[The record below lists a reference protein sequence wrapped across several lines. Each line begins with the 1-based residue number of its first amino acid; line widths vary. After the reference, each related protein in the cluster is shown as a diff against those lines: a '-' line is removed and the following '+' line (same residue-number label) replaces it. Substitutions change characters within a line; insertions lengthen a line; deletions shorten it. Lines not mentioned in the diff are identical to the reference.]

1 MQVKLIRNIHEP
13 PQVLQSDRHLNH
25 RHIYICFIPF
35 ATKNLGSSDIFLNS
49 VGLLELISWW
59 GELEDMQLQATL
71 EGEISLVAK
80 DDLTQEE
87 EEEKEDQT

>member
-1 MQVKLIRNIHEP
+1 
-13 PQVLQSDRHLNH
+13 
-25 RHIYICFIPF
+25 
-35 ATKNLGSSDIFLNS
+35 
-49 VGLLELISWW
+49 LELISWW

>member
-1 MQVKLIRNIHEP
+1 
-13 PQVLQSDRHLNH
+13 
-25 RHIYICFIPF
+25 
-35 ATKNLGSSDIFLNS
+35 
-49 VGLLELISWW
+49 
-59 GELEDMQLQATL
+59 MQLQATL